1 MSEPNATLENLAS
14 LVADVCGT
22 TCVAVWSCALGGI
35 ELRYSKGISQRHI
48 NAAQSVWHGNRTEL
62 QAGRSTRYRDFMF
75 LPVRGAHGGLV
86 GIVALSGPAT
96 RSDAGAACVD
106 ELLGFMC
113 RHLER
118 PEPLPEPEFI
128 TVPLSV
134 LAQPD
139 GMAALVRMGY
149 ERLMNH
155 FGWNISLVAALL
167 HVPRQTLSAR
177 LKSAKVHRTTPSS
190 KARAPKTGPRRS
202 RSLDDAVV
210 GLVWANSAA
219 GRK

>member
-1 MSEPNATLENLAS
+1 MSDPNATLENLAS

-22 TCVAVWSCALGGI
+22 TCVAVWSCALGAI
-35 ELRYSKGISQRHI
+35 ELRYSKGIAQRHI
-48 NAAQSVWHGNRTEL
+48 NAAQSAWHGSRTEL
-62 QAGRSTRYRDFMF
+62 QLGRSIRYRDFMF
-75 LPVRGAHGGLV
+75 LPVRAAHGGLV
-86 GIVALSGPAT
+86 GMVALPVPAT
-96 RSDAGAACVD
+96 RSDADAACVD

-139 GMAALVRMGY
+139 GMASLVRMGY

-155 FGWNISLVAALL
+155 FGWNISLVAAHLQ
-167 HVPRQTLSAR
+167 VPRQTLSAR
-177 LKSAKVHRTTPSS
+177 LKSANVHRTTPSS
-190 KARAPKTGPRRS
+190 KARFPKPQS
-202 RSLDDAVV
+202 RGSRAVGDAVL
-210 GLVWANSAA
+210 GLVWAKSAP